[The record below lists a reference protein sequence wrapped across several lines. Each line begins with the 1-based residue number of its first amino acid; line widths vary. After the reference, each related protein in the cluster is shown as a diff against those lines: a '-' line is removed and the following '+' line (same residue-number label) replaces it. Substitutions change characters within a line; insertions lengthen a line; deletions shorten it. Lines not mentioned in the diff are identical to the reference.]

1 MAEKTKTTRVRTGR
15 PIRSK
20 AATEDITIE
29 RLVVHLSDDP
39 GKNGGNIR
47 LIEQLGEIPV
57 SENYRV
63 DAAREYGS
71 GRWYAFTPRRPDGTF
86 DAKKR
91 WVAECVDL
99 VETDIE
105 RDDEEPLEDS
115 DGYEPSAAFV
125 EKIADRMA
133 AKLRQ
138 FNPAVSQ
145 PSGNLTEL
153 VTALKQLDDL
163 RGKSEPQPTS
173 GAADFVGQLRQLE
186 EVRRMFAPKES
197 NPTPIIRESELT
209 TEQALLKLIA
219 EDPLALA
226 AAREKFLGGEG
237 DSLGWLQ
244 IAQAF
249 APVIERGI
257 TALASALSPRSSA
270 TIPTNETPS
279 LPQPDHS
286 QNGSAPPQAMGV
298 DVQAYQRLIGRLL
311 SAMASNADVDPVVTA
326 VDGFC
331 ELFPEHQRMI
341 EDLLNAPAE
350 GVLQFIG
357 QNIPNAQP
365 VVNAP
370 HALEW
375 TRKLQAAF
383 IPGDEDKTAN
393 DESRKESES

>member
-1 MAEKTKTTRVRTGR
+1 MAEKIKTTRARTGR
-15 PIRSK
+15 QGRSK
-20 AATEDITIE
+20 ATTEGITIE

-99 VETDIE
+99 AEADIE
-105 RDDEEPLEDS
+105 SDDEEPIEDS

-163 RGKSEPQPTS
+163 RGKGEPQPTS
-173 GAADFVGQLRQLE
+173 GSADFIGQLRQLE

-226 AAREKFLGGEG
+226 AAREKFLGSEG

-270 TIPTNETPS
+270 TMPANETPGISPSNQTQNES
-279 LPQPDHS
+279 LP
-286 QNGSAPPQAMGV
+286 PQTMGG
-298 DVQAYQRLIGRLL
+298 DIQAYQRLVARLL
-311 SAMASNADVDPVVTA
+311 SAMASNADVEPVVTA
-326 VDGFC
+326 IDGFC
-331 ELFPEHQRMI
+331 ELFPEHQRMV
-341 EDLLNAPAE
+341 EDLLSAPAE
-350 GVLQFIG
+350 SVLQFIG
-357 QNIPNAQP
+357 QNVPNAQP

-375 TRKLQAAF
+375 MLKLQAAF

-393 DESRKESES
+393 DESEKESAA